1 MRPGSKHQTDNAIQ
15 QTTSLMRV
23 YKYKAKPFVCC
34 ESCTL
39 EACLK
44 LCKLFN
50 SDTIH
55 DNELE

>member
-34 ESCTL
+34 ESL
-39 EACLK
+39 HIRSMSEALQT
-44 LCKLFN
+44 F
-50 SDTIH
+50 
-55 DNELE
+55 